1 MSSGA
6 GSRGRALRR
15 VEFERAF
22 GVDEVLLPS
31 ASSPPPAPPAP
42 GEDTLSHDAVAAS
55 PAPPDAPDAAEAKR
69 EAGSPAARKRP
80 GSSRS
85 AGAGA
90 PRAAAAEP
98 GPEEEIIVI
107 NSDAHQTGD
116 LFESDSDEFGER
128 VPEVSSSGM
137 APAEALA
144 ELKEWTLGCQRCPL
158 AGTRTNV
165 VFGEG
170 SPEARLVF
178 VGEAPGADEDATGRP
193 FVGRAGQLLEK
204 IIKAMGLE
212 REQVFICNILKCR
225 PPGNRTPGPREVAA
239 CSPLLRE
246 QLKILKP
253 EVIVALG
260 GPAAKTLLESK
271 LGISKLRG
279 RFHVYNGVPLMPTF
293 HPAYL
298 LRNPG
303 EQYKRMVWDDMKAAL
318 AKLGLEAP
326 PPPPKRG
333 RG

>member
-1 MSSGA
+1 MSPEA

-31 ASSPPPAPPAP
+31 ASSAPAAP
-42 GEDTLSHDAVAAS
+42 GEETLSHDAVAAS
-55 PAPPDAPDAAEAKR
+55 PAPPDAPVAKR
-69 EAGSPAARKRP
+69 EETPPPAKKRP
-80 GSSRS
+80 KSSR
-85 AGAGA
+85 G
-90 PRAAAAEP
+90 AAAPAPAPEP

-107 NSDAHQTGD
+107 NSDAPRTGD
-116 LFESDSDEFGER
+116 LFESGSDEYGER
-128 VPEVSSSGM
+128 VPEVSSRGM

-144 ELKEWTLGCQRCPL
+144 ELKRWTLECHRCPL

-212 REQVFICNILKCR
+212 REEVFICNILKCR

-246 QLKILKP
+246 QLKVLKP
-253 EVIVALG
+253 EVIIALG

-279 RFHVYNGVPLMPTF
+279 RFHMYNGVPLMPTF

-318 AKLGLEAP
+318 ARLGLEAP